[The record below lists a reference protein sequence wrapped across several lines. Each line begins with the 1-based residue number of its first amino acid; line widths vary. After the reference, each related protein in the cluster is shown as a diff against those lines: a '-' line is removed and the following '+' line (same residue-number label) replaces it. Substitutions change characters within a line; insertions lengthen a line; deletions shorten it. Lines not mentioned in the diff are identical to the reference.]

1 MAALSMPAEL
11 RPSAPPPSSG
21 ASFVRI
27 VLAVWSSF
35 FGVRKR
41 REHDAIAQSVK
52 PQHLIVAGLIG
63 AALFVLT
70 LLVVVRIV
78 IATAAG

>member
-1 MAALSMPAEL
+1 MSAEESRPAARPAD
-11 RPSAPPPSSG
+11 SG
-21 ASFVRI
+21 AGFFRI

-78 IATAAG
+78 ITTATG